1 MRRKKQKPRIFMFF
15 HHVAQFFWLYC
26 LWAMLLEY
34 WNDPL
39 FEIRKTPEG
48 QNYGWTTEGTIHWV
62 KEMFHDDINEILVFD
77 EYDKEVVNG
86 ENCES
91 NEEGF
96 WTDILEQLVFFRLFF
111 ASIIIFRSNHRRC
124 SVNKGVL

>member
-39 FEIRKTPEG
+39 FESRKTPEG
-48 QNYGWTTEGTIHWV
+48 QNYGWTTEGRIHWV

-77 EYDKEVVNG
+77 EYYKEVVNG